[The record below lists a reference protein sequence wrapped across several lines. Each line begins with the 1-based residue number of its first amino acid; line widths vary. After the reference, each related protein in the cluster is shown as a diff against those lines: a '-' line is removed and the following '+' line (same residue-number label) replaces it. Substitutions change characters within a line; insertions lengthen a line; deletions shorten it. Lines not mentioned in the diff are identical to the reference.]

1 MADPGRR
8 LVAQERLAAFA
19 VPALGAVLF
28 GLAVLV
34 LRHELAGYRLADIA
48 DRFGSIP
55 ARRIALA
62 GLLTVASYAL
72 LTGYDALAFRWI
84 RNPLAYR
91 RIALASFLG
100 FVFSHNVGL
109 SFLGGS
115 AVRYR
120 MLASWGVSAGEIA
133 RVIAFNVLTFWLGF
147 FALGAVL
154 VVDPLPVPGALHA
167 PFATSRPV
175 GIALLLGLGGYLA
188 ASALRRA
195 PLRVAGLEMALP
207 RPPTSAAQI
216 ALSSLDWALAALCF
230 YVLLPAAE
238 APSFAVVLGAYLLA
252 QVIGLASHVPGGLG
266 VFEGAL
272 VWLLSPWLSG
282 LRRSARSRRCSAAGS
297 SRGPTR

>member
-1 MADPGRR
+1 MRDTSGRAF
-8 LVAQERLAAFA
+8 AQEHLAAYA
-19 VPALGAVLF
+19 APALGAVVF
-28 GLAVLV
+28 VLAVLV
-34 LRHELAGYRLADIA
+34 LRRELAGYNLDDVAA
-48 DRFGSIP
+48 HSASIP

-62 GLLTVASYAL
+62 ALLTIASYAL

-120 MLASWGVSAGEIA
+120 MLSSWGVPAGEIA

-147 FALGAVL
+147 LALGAVL
-154 VVDPLPVPGALHA
+154 VLDPLPVPGALHA

-175 GIALLLGLGGYLA
+175 GIALLVGLACYLA

-195 PLRVAGLEMALP
+195 PLRLAGLAMPVPGL
-207 RPPTSAAQI
+207 PTSAAQI
-216 ALSSLDWALAALCF
+216 ALSS
-230 YVLLPAAE
+230 
-238 APSFAVVLGAYLLA
+238 
-252 QVIGLASHVPGGLG
+252 
-266 VFEGAL
+266 
-272 VWLLSPWLSG
+272 
-282 LRRSARSRRCSAAGS
+282 
-297 SRGPTR
+297 